1 MRMLF
6 RNKRELWYSKL
17 VDKKPV
23 EREDESGNVRK
34 TGEWET
40 VYDPL
45 PTHILANVSGTK
57 GFVNDRI
64 FGEQLDY
71 NRVIAL
77 DYPCP
82 IDETTRIWFDKKP
95 VFNSYGVTET
105 PHDYVVAGIS
115 DSLNHVLVA
124 IRKVVVKKVVAS

>member
-1 MRMLF
+1 MRLLEN
-6 RNKRELWYSKL
+6 NKREFWYSRL
-17 VDKKPV
+17 VEKQPL
-23 EREDESGNVRK
+23 EREDEYGNVRK
-34 TGEWET
+34 TGEWNT
-40 VYDPL
+40 IYDPL
-45 PTHILANVSGTK
+45 PTQFFANVSGAK
-57 GFVNDRI
+57 GYVNDRI

-82 IDETTRIWFDKKP
+82 IDETSRVWYDTKP
-95 VFNSYGVTET
+95 VFNSYGVTDT

-124 IRKVVVKKVVAS
+124 LKKVVVKKVVAS